1 VRNPRSRPSVLAAGA
16 ILLLALAGCQSTGPS
31 SPPLPV
37 SYEPVGELTGTWR
50 GTWNGTP
57 MALVIA
63 EYTED
68 APYSGLY
75 FGPWLIAGGRYPGVS
90 GILTYTRAGSAISTQ
105 FKGWIYSSRPLALLV
120 AAEPIDGRIH
130 ARLRGA
136 GAGAL
141 TGDGESEFYWG
152 PRGPIDLTRSR

>member
-1 VRNPRSRPSVLAAGA
+1 VRERRPRPGVLAVVA
-16 ILLLALAGCQSTGPS
+16 ILLLAIAGCQSTGSP
-31 SPPLPV
+31 SPPLPL
-37 SYEPVGELTGTWR
+37 SYESVGELTGTWR
-50 GTWNGTP
+50 GTWAGTP
-57 MALVIA
+57 MTLVIA
-63 EYTED
+63 EYTEG

-90 GILTYTRAGSAISTQ
+90 GILTYARAGSSISTQ

-136 GAGAL
+136 GPGML
-141 TGDGESEFYWG
+141 TGEGESEFYWG
-152 PRGPIDLTRSR
+152 PRGSIQLSR